1 MFLKQPM
8 MNDKNGFNSTF
19 YLLIVPVL
27 IWLICM
33 IVIPHGELLISSFQ
47 VEDDMGDMV
56 FSFGNYI
63 EFFTEKIYWL
73 TFVKT
78 AAYSMGVTLLAF
90 IVAFPIAFYLTK
102 VTSKKNASFLML
114 LLLIPLWVGELVTVY
129 GWIVLLGDH
138 GVINHFLMTLG
149 LINEPLNMLYTNF
162 SMVIGLLYM
171 SMLFMV
177 IPIMSTLESMD
188 DSLIEAACDLGASKW
203 VIFTRIII
211 PYAMPG
217 ITSGAIIVFML
228 VIGDYLAPNLLGGKN
243 SLWFTEQIYN
253 DFLSTFNWNE
263 GAAFGFLLLMLSSSI
278 IWLALK
284 VSGQKLEKVGS

>member
-1 MFLKQPM
+1 MIPNK
-8 MNDKNGFNSTF
+8 KNNFNITF

-27 IWLICM
+27 IWLIFM
-33 IVIPHGELLISSFQ
+33 IVIPHIELLISSFQ
-47 VEDDMGDMV
+47 VEDDMGEMV

-63 EFFTEKIYWL
+63 EFFTQKIYWL

-78 AAYSMGVTLLAF
+78 AAYSIGVTFLSFL
-90 IVAFPIAFYLTK
+90 IAFPIAFYLAK
-102 VTSKKNASFLML
+102 VTTKRNAAFLML

-129 GWIVLLGDH
+129 GWMVLLGDH
-138 GVINHFLMTLG
+138 GVINHFLMALG
-149 LINEPLNMLYTNF
+149 IINEPLNMLYSNF
-162 SMVIGLLYM
+162 SMVVGLLYM

-177 IPIMSTLESMD
+177 IPVMSTLQSMD

-203 VIFTRIII
+203 DIFTKIII
-211 PYAMPG
+211 PYSMPG

-253 DFLSTFNWNE
+253 DFLQTFNWNE
-263 GAAFGFLLLMLSSSI
+263 GAAFGFLLLMLSSGI
-278 IWLALK
+278 IWLVLK
-284 VSGQKLEKVGS
+284 LSGQNLEKVGS

>member
-1 MFLKQPM
+1 
-8 MNDKNGFNSTF
+8 MNSNNKNNFNITF

-27 IWLICM
+27 IWLIFM
-33 IVIPHGELLISSFQ
+33 IVIPHVELLISSFQ
-47 VEDDMGDMV
+47 IEDDMGERV

-63 EFFTEKIYWL
+63 EFFSQKIYWL

-78 AAYSMGVTLLAF
+78 AAYSIAVTILAF
-90 IVAFPIAFYLTK
+90 IIAFPIAFYLTK
-102 VTSKKNASFLML
+102 VTSKKNAGFLML

-129 GWIVLLGDH
+129 GWMVLLGDH
-138 GVINHFLMTLG
+138 GVINHFLITIG
-149 LINEPLNMLYTNF
+149 IINEPINMLYNNF
-162 SMVIGLLYM
+162 SMVVGLLYM

-177 IPIMSTLESMD
+177 IPVMSTLQSMD

-203 VIFTRIII
+203 DIFTKIII
-211 PYAMPG
+211 PYSMPG

-228 VIGDYLAPNLLGGKN
+228 VIGDYLAPNLLGGKH

-263 GAAFGFLLLMLSSSI
+263 GAAFGFLLLMLSSGI

-284 VSGQKLEKVGS
+284 LSGQKLEKVGS

>member
-1 MFLKQPM
+1 MLM
-8 MNDKNGFNSTF
+8 MNNNKNNFNITF

-27 IWLICM
+27 IWLIFM
-33 IVIPHGELLISSFQ
+33 IVIPHVELLISSFQ
-47 VEDDMGDMV
+47 VEDDMGEMV

-63 EFFTEKIYWL
+63 EFFTQKIYWL

-78 AAYSMGVTLLAF
+78 AAYSIGVTLLAF
-90 IVAFPIAFYLTK
+90 IISFPIAFYLTK
-102 VTSKKNASFLML
+102 VTSKKNAGFLML

-129 GWIVLLGDH
+129 GWMVLLGDH
-138 GVINHFLMTLG
+138 GVINHFLMTIG
-149 LINEPLNMLYTNF
+149 IINEPLNMLYNNF

-177 IPIMSTLESMD
+177 IPVMSTLQSMD

-203 VIFTRIII
+203 DIFTKIII
-211 PYAMPG
+211 PYSMPG

-253 DFLSTFNWNE
+253 NFLQTFNWNE
-263 GAAFGFLLLMLSSSI
+263 GAAFGFLLLMLSSGI

-284 VSGQKLEKVGS
+284 LSGQKLEKVGS

>member
-1 MFLKQPM
+1 M
-8 MNDKNGFNSTF
+8 MNNKKLNIKNGFNITF

-27 IWLICM
+27 IWLIFM
-33 IVIPHGELLISSFQ
+33 IVIPHAELLISSFQ
-47 VEDDMGDMV
+47 IEDDLGDMV
-56 FSFGNYI
+56 FSFDNYI
-63 EFFTEKIYWL
+63 EFFTQKIYWL

-78 AAYSMGVTLLAF
+78 AAYSIGVTLLAF
-90 IVAFPIAFYLTK
+90 IIAFPIAFYLTK
-102 VTSKKNASFLML
+102 VTSKKNASFLIL

-129 GWIVLLGDH
+129 GWMVLLGDH
-138 GVINHFLMTLG
+138 GVINSFLITIG
-149 LINEPLNMLYTNF
+149 IINEPLNMLYTNF
-162 SMVIGLLYM
+162 SMVVGLLYM

-177 IPIMSTLESMD
+177 IPVMSTLQSMD

-203 VIFTRIII
+203 DIFTKIVI
-211 PYAMPG
+211 PYSIPG

-228 VIGDYLAPNLLGGKN
+228 VIGDYLAPNLLGGKH

-253 DFLSTFNWNE
+253 DFLQTFNWNE
-263 GAAFGFLLLMLSSSI
+263 GAAFGFLLLMLSSGI